1 MEVAILV
8 TFESAD
14 ARLSTSIPEEVD
26 NLNAQVL
33 SRLSTGQ
40 PEACAVRVLGQVVH
54 FHT

>member
-14 ARLSTSIPEEVD
+14 ARLSTLPRMEVD

-54 FHT
+54 FHI